1 VRLDENLH
9 AQFIRTVGGKW
20 KTRMMITWMHYL
32 IRKRCFFFF
41 IYIYKINFI
50 NRKKTV
56 QKYERVYLKKYKDKP
71 LIIGPPV
78 SGKEELFMYM
88 VWPS

>member
-1 VRLDENLH
+1 VEDKDDDNVDALSNKEEV
-9 AQFIRTVGGKW
+9 F
-20 KTRMMITWMHYL
+20 
-32 IRKRCFFFF
+32 FFFF

>member
-1 VRLDENLH
+1 MEDKDDDNVDALSNKEE
-9 AQFIRTVGGKW
+9 V
-20 KTRMMITWMHYL
+20 
-32 IRKRCFFFF
+32 FFFLY